1 MKKNINKYTVAVDEN
16 DKVVLIDRNGKTS
29 DVNADIDITDAIFNY
44 GRVLSLYQN
53 KSYLKVDKSEKDTIY
68 DLDDKIITEEGF
80 FIGFYNGY
88 CFISDSPFMSDNKS
102 CKLIDFNG
110 KVIYTKT
117 SDIGFAVYPVDQN
130 GLFTIAYYSG
140 NDVVKSEIV
149 DLNGTVIYS
158 SDNDYEIEALGNGF
172 FRQHNAK
179 GYAVYKVT
187 AEWGEIYGKNKK
199 KSCIKSDRRYFDRG
213 RSDNIY
219 CIGCSALWC
228 AVHKNPLG
236 RGIYAGLSGKNK
248 CDKLDTVLH
257 IYGSCGGNG
266 YCRHCYGVHK
276 AKK

>member
-1 MKKNINKYTVAVDEN
+1 MVSTDKKHGIVDIDKDEKFGLVDFNNKIVADIKYKKILPFTGLEEGNSGNDGNFDTLISFEKNINKYTVAVDEN

-53 KSYLKVDKSEKDTIY
+53 K
-68 DLDDKIITEEGF
+68 EEGF

-187 AEWGEIYGKNKK
+187 AE
-199 KSCIKSDRRYFDRG
+199 
-213 RSDNIY
+213 
-219 CIGCSALWC
+219 
-228 AVHKNPLG
+228 
-236 RGIYAGLSGKNK
+236 
-248 CDKLDTVLH
+248 
-257 IYGSCGGNG
+257 
-266 YCRHCYGVHK
+266 
-276 AKK
+276 